1 MHALKWPRPLAT
13 HNGSD
18 EVYCLVEVTAWSRSR
33 LDQLVKNKVKSKV
46 KSILVPGMVKSKV
59 KSRVKSQVKS

>member
-46 KSILVPGMVKSKV
+46 KSGMVKSKV

>member
-1 MHALKWPRPLAT
+1 MHALKWPRPLTT

-46 KSILVPGMVKSKV
+46 KSGIVKSKV
-59 KSRVKSQVKS
+59 KSRVKSQVTS